1 MKRWVC
7 IPVIYCPTANAKQ
20 IEYNKNM
27 LLKENYSFIHF
38 PVANKNPEE
47 ILSLYSKEF
56 SISKPETITQIK
68 MIFANALRD
77 YLSGKIGEWE
87 LGSLAFSLSTDKQ
100 LSSIVKQDQKLSK
113 IISECVDIKW
123 LSEGKSFDRYKKEL
137 QIFLNSII
145 SE

>member
-1 MKRWVC
+1 
-7 IPVIYCPTANAKQ
+7 
-20 IEYNKNM
+20 M